1 MFILDGK
8 QISSAAPFT
17 VGDVN
22 YPQNWIAL
30 ASPADRLA
38 IGITEVAEAPMPDTF
53 YALVRPDPDHP
64 GQWLTTPYTAN
75 EMKPR
80 LESYSRQKCSDRMNA
95 GIVQTIGP
103 DTFTIRTDE
112 TTRNAFF
119 NLRLIQ
125 ERPGAPIHTPYDFG
139 SKVVALT
146 EGILLDIEQ
155 KMEDRA
161 HDCLVT
167 QLNLQAQIAAGSVT
181 LKDQIDA
188 AYNTVL

>member
-1 MFILDGK
+1 MFLLNGRP
-8 QISSAAPFT
+8 ISPDAPFT
-17 VGDVN
+17 VNDIN
-22 YPQNWIAL
+22 YPANWIRI
-30 ASPADRLA
+30 ASAADRA
-38 IGITEVAEAPMPDTF
+38 AVGIVEIDEAPRPDGF
-53 YALVRPDPDHP
+53 YEMVNPDPDNP
-64 GQWLTTPYTAN
+64 GQWLITPYTAN

-80 LESYSRQKCSDRMNA
+80 LESYSRQKCFDRMNA

-139 SKVVALT
+139 TKVVALT

-167 QLNLQAQIAAGSVT
+167 QLNLQARIATGSVT

-188 AYNTVL
+188 AYAAVL